1 LFRAR
6 RSTCSRRLWNGI
18 ALTELYIY
26 GQFIPPVLLR
36 RWFGSQRALRAVE
49 TATPVLGMLQA
60 MVMDFDVATP
70 RAERFLPALEELR
83 LFNPNLFALNLHVYD
98 VLQSVLGLRP
108 IKTLLLAN
116 APSHTAQRLAQLK
129 GYATKVATFDDA

>member
-1 LFRAR
+1 
-6 RSTCSRRLWNGI
+6 
-18 ALTELYIY
+18 
-26 GQFIPPVLLR
+26 VLLR
-36 RWFGSQRALRAVE
+36 RWFGSQRTLRAVE

-60 MVMDFDVATP
+60 MVMDFDVASP

-83 LFNPNLFALNLHVYD
+83 LFNPNFFALNLHVYD

-108 IKTLLLAN
+108 IKTLLLPN

-129 GYATKVATFDDA
+129 GCATKVATFDDA